1 MAFDSVTSSIGEQP
15 FHTTTH
21 IRLFACLWSHVVGTM
36 QNSLTLVSINPS
48 ATEST
53 VLYISFSRTRFCHR
67 RVHFGSCPHTSPS
80 LLLRFVALIIKR
92 LVSNE
97 RALVINL
104 LTDQPPANFE
114 DTLLQ
119 VIRLPCC
126 AILVRYLS
134 FGICLWLCVLRLAP
148 LRALH
153 LLQVVISGC
162 LMLGIQ
168 CLAFYTAFS
177 FTPTWKIKCI
187 RITFLAR
194 CH

>member
-1 MAFDSVTSSIGEQP
+1 MLVVTRRRYDAEFTDTGFDQSIGNRKYSSLH
-15 FHTTTH
+15 F
-21 IRLFACLWSHVVGTM
+21 LFE
-36 QNSLTLVSINPS
+36 NPLLS
-48 ATEST
+48 SP
-53 VLYISFSRTRFCHR
+53 R
-67 RVHFGSCPHTSPS
+67 SCWLIPPHLTSPS

-119 VIRLPCC
+119 VIRPPCC
-126 AILVRYLS
+126 AILVRYSS

-148 LRALH
+148 LRALY

-168 CLAFYTAFS
+168 CLVFYTAFS

-194 CH
+194 CQ